1 MFIKVGKRLNKKA
14 VIIFFVITAF
24 LQKKMMK
31 KLFTFTLRQRLR
43 LNCQEVKKWSIP

>member
-24 LQKKMMK
+24 LQKKMK
-31 KLFTFTLRQRLR
+31 KTIYIYVTSTFTIKLSGG
-43 LNCQEVKKWSIP
+43 EKWSIP